1 MKQRQPILLVC
12 VFAVVCVLSGLAL
25 VYTKHESRKLFVELE
40 KLTHERDELNIEWGQ
55 LQIEQ
60 STWAQHARIEQVAT
74 EDLSQQAD
82 TRHLRT
88 AKITAH
94 RGTILD
100 RNGEPL
106 AISTPVDSIWVNPRQ
121 FAPAV
126 DRIPQLARTLGVDS
140 QMLMRR
146 VTRSMDKEFLYLK
159 RHLSP
164 EQAQEVLDLGLP
176 GVSVQREYRRY
187 YPASEV
193 TGHLVGFTNIDDEGQ
208 EGLELAFNHWLAGES
223 GAKRVLKDRLGRAIE
238 NVASIRPPRHGKDLR
253 TSIDLR
259 LQYLAYRALK
269 GAIKLHDARSG
280 SIVVLDV
287 HTGEVLAMVN
297 QPTYNPNDR
306 SQFAA
311 ERYRNRAVTDIF
323 EPGSSIKPLVIA
335 AALES
340 GQYQPSSIVDT
351 APGFIDIGAKR
362 IEDTRNLGRISLTT
376 ILARSSN
383 VGITKLAMTLQPDLL
398 WETMTRFGLG
408 ELTNSSFPGE
418 SAGMLTHYSN
428 WRPISQATLAYG
440 YGVSV
445 TPLQLAQA
453 YAAIG
458 NGGQLMPVTLMA
470 GSGTAEPRR
479 ILSEDTADAV
489 RRMLEEV
496 VRPGGTGTKVAVE
509 GYRVAGKTGTAWK
522 FATGGYSEDKYISI
536 FAGLAPASNPRLATV
551 VVIDEPGGEL
561 YYGSDVAAPVFADV
575 MSESLRLLAVAPDAA
590 APRDPGSVVQAV
602 AARAE
607 SR

>member
-1 MKQRQPILLVC
+1 MKRGAETKQQTARRFTGRVTLVAA
-12 VFAVVCVLSGLAL
+12 FFAL
-25 VYTKHESRKLFVELE
+25 VAVSLVARAVHLQVLDKDF
-40 KLTHERDELNIEWGQ
+40 LN
-55 LQIEQ
+55 
-60 STWAQHARIEQVAT
+60 
-74 EDLSQQAD
+74 QQAD

-88 AKITAH
+88 EKISAH
-94 RGTILD
+94 RGTITD

-126 DRIPQLARTLGVDS
+126 DSIPKLARTLGVDS

-164 EQAQEVLDLGLP
+164 EQAEAVLALKLP

-193 TGHLVGFTNIDDEGQ
+193 TGHLVGFTDIDDQGQ

-223 GAKRVLKDRLGRAIE
+223 GAKRVLKDRLGRSIE
-238 NVASIRPPRHGKDLR
+238 NVASIRPPHHGKELR

-259 LQYLAYRALK
+259 LQYLAYRTLK
-269 GAIKLHDARSG
+269 SAIKTHNARSG

-287 HTGEVLAMVN
+287 QTGEVLAMVN
-297 QPTYNPNDR
+297 QPSYNPNDR
-306 SQFAA
+306 SQLAA
-311 ERYRNRAVTDIF
+311 ERYRNRAITDIF
-323 EPGSSIKPLVIA
+323 EPGSSLKPLVIA

-340 GQYQPSSIVDT
+340 GHYRPSSIIDT
-351 APGFIDIGAKR
+351 APGFIVVGPKK
-362 IEDTRNLGRISLTT
+362 IEDTRNLGRVSLTT

-383 VGITKLAMTLQPDLL
+383 VGITKLAMTLQPDQL
-398 WETMTRFGLG
+398 WETMTSFGLG
-408 ELTNSSFPGE
+408 ELTTSGFPGE

-440 YGVSV
+440 YGISV

-458 NGGQLMPVTLMA
+458 NGGHMRPISLVAVDTPTDSARVL
-470 GSGTAEPRR
+470 SDETAT
-479 ILSEDTADAV
+479 SV

-496 VRPGGTGTKVAVE
+496 VSPGGTGTKAAID
-509 GYRVAGKTGTAWK
+509 GYRIAGKTGTAWK
-522 FATGGYSEDKYISI
+522 FATGGYSQDKYISI
-536 FAGLAPASNPRLATV
+536 FAGLAPASDPQLATV

-575 MSESLRLLAVAPDAA
+575 MSESLRLLAVPPDALPA
-590 APRDPGSVVQAV
+590 RDPSNAMQAM
-602 AARAE
+602 A
-607 SR
+607 SRPETQ